1 MIQKP
6 LFRLITRLA
15 VQHTWTVLGACGL
28 LTLVSLV
35 LASTLELKTNFKD
48 TLGPDAPL
56 SKQQEYLEQ
65 NFPAVTTIMLA
76 IEGND
81 RKKIISVAERL
92 KASLLKRDEV
102 RAVYLEQPLDYFIS
116 HALLYVPV
124 DDLRVLDA
132 VTAEWEDDV
141 RALLADPSF
150 FKLIEVLEQ
159 VGARQSQTNAT
170 VELMTSKMFGRG
182 LVGQGPWDGL
192 GLEMGVTIDASKAQK
207 LMDERWVETFR
218 DAPLPQSQAEARV
231 ILQRA
236 NQVLDLIADI
246 VDEGERL
253 PPEQVSERVD
263 ELLEIDL
270 QKLVGISR
278 YRISED
284 GRLLLMEVSSTKNIA
299 RIDATMEFQKLLQ
312 EHIDEILQVNP
323 DVSISMTGF
332 PVILNEESSA
342 MLNNLWL
349 VTLLG
354 LVGILAVFVIGFERV
369 ALPSLAAIPL
379 AMGMTWTLGLQ
390 ALVYGELTLF
400 SMAVPVLFFGVGI
413 DFAIHIMANFVEL
426 RANGSSPEEAIQT
439 TFDKIGAG
447 LLTGALTTAAAF
459 LVLLVSHYYG
469 LRQLGFTAGV
479 GVLMALCAMLISLPC
494 LLVIW
499 DRRNTRAD
507 RPLPLVNFGPLG
519 TVGRTVRRHRYM
531 VLAVFLF
538 VTVAFAYNS
547 TGVGLD
553 SNYMSSLPRDLPAVK
568 TQNKILERFGT
579 ANDNIILIVD
589 DLEQAERA
597 RQEALAASSIADVLS
612 PSSLIPPDQEKKRPY
627 IEALKRRL
635 ESVLPHGEPV
645 RHPYDE
651 EELRILKDRVARLKG
666 SLLEYSLLAAVLYDQ
681 ETQDLVGKLRD
692 KVNRIDYRIKTVSA
706 DRFRYLDTLLER
718 EFDKSVALAKQITE
732 NTSVSEEDL
741 PAEIVDRMRGKD
753 GRWLVIARPRSNP
766 FIDEFR
772 TVLLKELSGIDAEIA
787 GQIPISH
794 HTMHMLQDE
803 IPRLTTYIF
812 IIVSLLV
819 LFGLRRLRGTVLAL
833 IPLVVGIVWMVGIMG
848 VMDMRFNLVSILA
861 VPLTVGIGIDNGVH
875 IYHRVRLERALGT
888 TLLHSGKAVVLTS
901 LTTGIGF
908 GSLMLSIHPGFFSL
922 GLVTTIGIFSCLVV
936 SLFLLPALIAIFD
949 EETLLPDTDQ

>member
-1 MIQKP
+1 MIRKL
-6 LFRLITRLA
+6 LFRLITRQA
-15 VQHTWTVLGACGL
+15 VHHTWAVLAACVV
-28 LTLVSLV
+28 LTMVALG

-48 TLGPDAPL
+48 TLGPDDPL
-56 SKQQEYLEQ
+56 SIQEEYLEQ

-92 KASLLKRDEV
+92 KDSLLASPEV

-124 DDLRVLDA
+124 DDLRVLDS
-132 VTAEWEDDV
+132 VTAEWEDNV
-141 RALLADPSF
+141 RGLLADPSF

-159 VGARQSQTNAT
+159 VGARQSETNTT

-182 LVGQGPWDGL
+182 LVGQGPWNGL
-192 GLEMGVTIDASKAQK
+192 GLEMGVSVDASKAQK
-207 LMDERWVETFR
+207 LMDERWLETFR
-218 DAPLPQSQAEARV
+218 DAPLPQSQEEARLL
-231 ILQRA
+231 LQRA
-236 NQVLDLIADI
+236 NEILALIADI

-253 PPEQVSERVD
+253 SPEQVSQRVD
-263 ELLEIDL
+263 ELLDIDL
-270 QKLVGISR
+270 QKLVGVSR
-278 YRISED
+278 YRVSDD

-299 RIDATMEFQKLLQ
+299 RIDDTMKFQSLLQ
-312 EHIDEILQVNP
+312 AHIDDILQVNP
-323 DVSISMTGF
+323 EVTISMTGF
-332 PVILNEESSA
+332 PVILKEESSA

-354 LVGILAVFVIGFERV
+354 LIGILAVFVIGFERV
-369 ALPSLAAIPL
+369 ALPSLAGIPL
-379 AMGMTWTLGLQ
+379 LMGMTWTLGLQ

-413 DFAIHIMANFVEL
+413 DFAIHIMSNFVEL
-426 RANGSSPEEAIQT
+426 RAAGETPEAALQK

-459 LVLLVSHYYG
+459 LVLLISEYYG
-469 LRQLGFTAGV
+469 LRALGFTAGV
-479 GVLMALCAMLISLPC
+479 GVLMALCAMLVSLPC

-499 DRRNTRAD
+499 DRRNARAH
-507 RPLPLVNFGPLG
+507 RPLPLVNFAPLG
-519 TVGRTVRRHRYM
+519 YVGKTVRRHRYM
-531 VLAVFLF
+531 VLAFFLF
-538 VTVAFAYNS
+538 ATVAFAYNATS
-547 TGVGLD
+547 VGLD
-553 SNYMSSLPRDLPAVK
+553 SNYMSSLPRDLPAIK
-568 TQNKILERFGT
+568 TQDKILERFGT

-589 DLEQAERA
+589 NLEQAERA
-597 RQEALAASSIADVLS
+597 RKEALAASTIADVFS
-612 PSSLIPPDQEKKRPY
+612 ASSLIPPDQDKKRPY
-627 IEALKRRL
+627 IETLKKRL
-635 ESVLPHGEPV
+635 EAVLPHGEPV

-651 EELRILKDRVARLKG
+651 KELGILKDRVAKLKG
-666 SLLEYSLLAAVLYDQ
+666 SLLEYSILAAVLYDQ
-681 ETQDLVGKLRD
+681 ETQELVGKLRD
-692 KVNRIDYRIKTVSA
+692 KVNRIDYRIQTVSA
-706 DRFRYLDTLLER
+706 DRFRYLDRLLER
-718 EFDKSVALAKQITE
+718 ELHKTVALARQITE

-741 PAEIVDRMRGKD
+741 PSSIVDRMRGKD

-794 HTMHMLQDE
+794 RTMHILQDE
-803 IPRLTTYIF
+803 IPPLTSYIF
-812 IIVSLLV
+812 LIVSVLV
-819 LFGLRRLRGTVLAL
+819 LVGLRRVRGALLAL

-848 VMDMRFNLVSILA
+848 VMGMRFNLVSVLA

-875 IYHRVRLERALGT
+875 IYHRVRLERGLSN
-888 TLLHSGKAVVLTS
+888 TLLHTGKAVVLTS

-922 GLVTTIGIFSCLVV
+922 GLVTTIGIFSCLIV
-936 SLFLLPALIAIFD
+936 SIFLLPALIAIFD
-949 EETLLPDTDQ
+949 EDTLLPDTD